1 MNRWPVPV
9 PGGNDL
15 SQRLDRRGGN
25 WSYVSLSFA
34 WHTPQFFS
42 RLSQH
47 PPVSFCV
54 SPEVAGAG
62 WARIYDTNAT
72 AGDRECFG
80 DLSEALDRLNFDRF
94 RHRSPCV
101 EKDSPEWRDIQAEVL
116 IHDRVPLDFVEQ
128 IVVDSRIPLAVERV
142 FGARFPIA
150 VVNFT
155 QWWHGTL
162 PVPGRFPARFGE
174 PPPDP

>member
-1 MNRWPVPV
+1 MHEPLPVPV

-62 WARIYDTNAT
+62 RGEDLRHEYD
-72 AGDRECFG
+72 
-80 DLSEALDRLNFDRF
+80 S
-94 RHRSPCV
+94 
-101 EKDSPEWRDIQAEVL
+101 WR
-116 IHDRVPLDFVEQ
+116 P
-128 IVVDSRIPLAVERV
+128 
-142 FGARFPIA
+142 
-150 VVNFT
+150 
-155 QWWHGTL
+155 
-162 PVPGRFPARFGE
+162 
-174 PPPDP
+174 